1 MGGLQGWIA
10 QGAQDNAEVT
20 NITRQPMTLAEL
32 AAEFETEK
40 NETLVTLLDEAIAE
54 EAKPADVLRRL
65 AVAAHGEHSPQVA
78 AVEKYTA
85 DRPGGPELAIAT
97 IEAQKTMIR
106 NRIKKLNE
114 MISKLNGDLKRLDVE
129 EHDIKIFARDT
140 LDKAFTEIMEA
151 SLSPEPP
158 TLAELTALYE
168 RHKGNRRAMGLL
180 CGLIGDVAREHLQAF
195 NMVDTLHMK
204 ELQERVIKSMDMWT
218 TPDGP

>member
-1 MGGLQGWIA
+1 MKPEDYVKQY
-10 QGAQDNAEVT
+10 AQDNVEVVKVPT
-20 NITRQPMTLAEL
+20 QQKTLEEL
-32 AAEFETEK
+32 AADFEEEK
-40 NETLVTLLDEAIAE
+40 NGALVTLLDAE
-54 EAKPADVLRRL
+54 LSDDFRPDDVLHRL
-65 AVAAHGEHSPQVA
+65 AVATFGEHSSQAA
-78 AVEKYTA
+78 AVEKA
-85 DRPGGPELAIAT
+85 MIGPGGPELAIAT